1 MHWYW
6 VLGAPA
12 SVSSMYPRCLRC
24 NVTQQSHQRQ
34 VELVLVAR
42 RSRKRAGVRYSRRGV
57 DAEGNVA
64 NFAET
69 EQIIMLGSEPAAVS
83 GAGRGSGSGTEKGRA
98 LASGVSS
105 FVCLRGSIPLF
116 WKQEL
121 SDWTQIKPKLS
132 LASNLPIEAQDPP
145 PSPVCPEKSP
155 SQQGGGEGGGSAAAQ
170 HTECAGGNAASPVS
184 RVSSAC
190 CTTLQSF
197 FHPSTHPPIHPS
209 SPPPAPSPCDSCC
222 CTHLRTLRSTGPRV
236 GVEGEMQRMR
246 PISRRTLQR

>member
-1 MHWYW
+1 M
-6 VLGAPA
+6 
-12 SVSSMYPRCLRC
+12 
-24 NVTQQSHQRQ
+24 
-34 VELVLVAR
+34 LVAR

-69 EQIIMLGSEPAAVS
+69 EQIIVLGLEPAAGGGS
-83 GAGRGSGSGTEKGRA
+83 GRGSGSGTEKGGA
-98 LASGVSS
+98 FASGVSS

-132 LASNLPIEAQDPP
+132 LASNLPIEAQDAP

-155 SQQGGGEGGGSAAAQ
+155 SQQGGGEGGGSAAG
-170 HTECAGGNAASPVS
+170 HDNECAGGNAASPVS
-184 RVSSAC
+184 SAAYAFNAC
-190 CTTLQSF
+190 CTTLQSV
-197 FHPSTHPPIHPS
+197 FHPSTHPPIQ
-209 SPPPAPSPCDSCC
+209 PPAPSPCDACC
-222 CTHLRTLRSTGPRV
+222 CTHLRTFLIRSTGPRA

-246 PISRRTLQR
+246 PISRRTLQRCWVKGRRGRALLECQTQPRQEI

>member
-1 MHWYW
+1 M
-6 VLGAPA
+6 
-12 SVSSMYPRCLRC
+12 
-24 NVTQQSHQRQ
+24 
-34 VELVLVAR
+34 
-42 RSRKRAGVRYSRRGV
+42 
-57 DAEGNVA
+57 A

-184 RVSSAC
+184 SVSNAC

-197 FHPSTHPPIHPS
+197 FIHLPIHPSTHPAPR
-209 SPPPAPSPCDSCC
+209 PPPLHVNPAAAHTYVHYAARALVSAWRARCSACVQFPDARSRDSGSREGGAGHCSSARCSRGRRGEGGCRWPSRGRRDARG
-222 CTHLRTLRSTGPRV
+222 HGGRTDAG
-236 GVEGEMQRMR
+236 GV
-246 PISRRTLQR
+246 